1 MSDQRSL
8 SSPEPMPIP
17 VSSRPIWELV
27 IEDMQD
33 RDRMG
38 REKYGT
44 PLQAH
49 NGRRPLVDAYQ
60 EVLDL
65 AVYLRQSIEERG
77 NAVAEADRLRN
88 VCHALEQENR
98 ILREDV
104 KGIIDRECQTLAQEL
119 ADVRAERDR
128 LQAILDQPVV
138 MLFADGREPTRNER
152 HLRNLLAWRTK
163 EAEEAKAEA
172 TRLRTLIERD
182 RTGLAAGLAEVRKIV
197 GGYGW
202 LAREDEWMSYEY
214 HERSEKALRQEMAD
228 CIDQVEAAAMG
239 ALQASGKR
247 VTEAF
252 RPETAKGD

>member
-1 MSDQRSL
+1 MT
-8 SSPEPMPIP
+8 PA
-17 VSSRPIWELV
+17 
-27 IEDMQD
+27 DML
-33 RDRMG
+33 RNL
-38 REKYGT
+38 E
-44 PLQAH
+44 A
-49 NGRRPLVDAYQ
+49 
-60 EVLDL
+60 DL
-65 AVYLRQSIEERG
+65 ADNQNSDPDGYMNSGCNEYRCGCHYALPPAARRAIAAE
-77 NAVAEADRLRN
+77 AEADRLRN
-88 VCHALEQENR
+88 VCHMLEQENR

-128 LQAILDQPVV
+128 LQSILDQPVV

-152 HLRNLLAWRTK
+152 HLRNLLAWRMK
-163 EAEEAKAEA
+163 EAEEAKVEAGIVRAELA
-172 TRLRTLIERD
+172 NSKAEVTRLRSIIERD
-182 RTGLAAGLAEVRKIV
+182 RTGLAAGLADVRKIV

-228 CIDQVEAAAMG
+228 CIDQVEAAALG

-252 RPETAKGD
+252 RPETALDG

>member
-1 MSDQRSL
+1 MGDQRSL

-17 VSSRPIWELV
+17 TSSRPIWELV

-104 KGIIDRECQTLAQEL
+104 KGIIDRECQTLGEEL
-119 ADVRAERDR
+119 V
-128 LQAILDQPVV
+128 
-138 MLFADGREPTRNER
+138 
-152 HLRNLLAWRTK
+152 
-163 EAEEAKAEA
+163 EARAEA

-202 LAREDEWMSYEY
+202 LAREDEWGSYEY
-214 HERSEKALRQEMAD
+214 HERTVKALRQEMAD

-239 ALQASGKR
+239 ALQASGRR

-252 RPETAKGD
+252 RPAPPEEGGGS